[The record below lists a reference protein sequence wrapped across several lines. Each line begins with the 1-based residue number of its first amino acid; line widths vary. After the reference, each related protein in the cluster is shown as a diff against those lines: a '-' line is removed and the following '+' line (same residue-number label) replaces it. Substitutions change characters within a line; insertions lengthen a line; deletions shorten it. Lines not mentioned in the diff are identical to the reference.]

1 MPWVPFA
8 AAWLKQTH
16 VLSRYEGVRRAQMNI
31 TLTQVRF
38 LERTVK
44 LFRSKTAVV
53 CENQRWTYAQYGERV
68 ERLANGLEDLG
79 VQPGE
84 RVAYLGYNC
93 HRLLECYYGIIKMGG
108 VLLPLNIRL
117 ASQDFE
123 YIIQDAEPH
132 VLFVDPDF
140 LNKLEP
146 ILKNI
151 SSVTHFY
158 LLESMK
164 DVPDWIDGTYDDL
177 IDRSSPAPRRPEGDY
192 PFHEDDMAE
201 LFYTSGTTGPP
212 KGVMLTHRNL
222 YLHALSAMATY
233 PVHETDIQLHLIPLF
248 HVNGWGTP
256 HYLTAKGGT
265 HVMIKKFDPVRVL
278 ELIQTEKINKFFIIP
293 TMVNAIMEAPNLESY
308 DLSSLK
314 DVLIGGAPPPTG
326 MCAKAEEIF
335 GCTVHGAFG
344 MSETCPLIAFPE
356 LPRDLEPETFRHRAH
371 ETWGFPM
378 IGVEFKVVDDSG
390 KELPWDGQT
399 IGELLVK
406 GDMVMKGYLNKEEE
420 TQKTLAGGWYHS
432 GDLVSI
438 GPDGSLYIR
447 DRKKDIIISGGEN
460 ISSLEIEQVLY
471 SHPDILE
478 CAVIGK
484 QDLKWG
490 EIPKAIVVLKS
501 GARLTPQEIIDFS
514 RDRMAHFKALR
525 DAVIVDE
532 MPRGGTGKILKNVLR
547 EQYGKSEQ

>member
-1 MPWVPFA
+1 
-8 AAWLKQTH
+8 
-16 VLSRYEGVRRAQMNI
+16 MNI

-38 LERTVK
+38 LERAVK
-44 LFRSKTAVV
+44 LFSQKTAVI
-53 CENQRWTYAQYGERV
+53 CEGQKWTYAQFGERV
-68 ERLANGLEDLG
+68 ERLANALEDLG
-79 VQPGE
+79 VQHNE
-84 RVAYLGYNC
+84 KVAYLGYNC

-117 ASQDFE
+117 ASQDFQ
-123 YIIQDAEPH
+123 YIIRDAEPVA
-132 VLFVDPDF
+132 VLIDPDF
-140 LNKLEP
+140 LEKVEP
-146 ILKNI
+146 ILKDI
-151 SSVTHFY
+151 PSVKRY
-158 LLESMK
+158 YVLGPIENP
-164 DVPDWIDGTYDDL
+164 PDWIDGEYDEL
-177 IDRSSPAPRRPEGDY
+177 LENSPAAPRRSPGDY
-192 PFHEDDMAE
+192 PFAEDDMAE

-265 HVMIKKFDPVRVL
+265 HIMLKKFDPVQVL
-278 ELIQTEKINKFFIIP
+278 ELVQTEKVNKFFIIP
-293 TMVNAIMEAPNLESY
+293 TMVNAIMEVPDLTSY

-326 MCAKAEEIF
+326 MCARAEEIF

-356 LPRDLEPETFRHRAH
+356 LPLDLNPDTFRHRAH

-378 IGVEFKVVDDSG
+378 VGVEFKVIDETG
-390 KELPWDGQT
+390 NELPWDGES
-399 IGELLVK
+399 IGELLVR
-406 GDMVMKGYLNKEEE
+406 GDMVMKGYLNKEEATHRAME
-420 TQKTLAGGWYHS
+420 GGWYHT
-432 GDLVSI
+432 GDLVSV

-447 DRKKDIIISGGEN
+447 DRMKDIIISGGEN

-484 QDLKWG
+484 QDPKWG
-490 EIPKAIVVLKS
+490 EIAKAIFVPKPGTTLSPEEVI
-501 GARLTPQEIIDFS
+501 AFS
-514 RDRMAHFKALR
+514 REKLAHFKSLR
-525 DAVIVDE
+525 EAEIIDE
-532 MPRGGTGKILKNVLR
+532 MPRGGTGKILKSTLR
-547 EQYGKSEQ
+547 KEYG

>member
-1 MPWVPFA
+1 
-8 AAWLKQTH
+8 
-16 VLSRYEGVRRAQMNI
+16 MNI
-31 TLTQVRF
+31 CLTPVRF
-38 LERTVK
+38 LERTIR
-44 LFRSKTAVV
+44 LFGLNTGVV
-53 CENQRWTYAQYGERV
+53 CENQRWTYAQYGQRV
-68 ERLANGLEDLG
+68 ERFSNALEDLG
-79 VQPGE
+79 VRPSE

-93 HRLLECYYGIIKMGG
+93 HRLLECYYGIVKMGG

-123 YIIQDAEPH
+123 YIIQDAEPR

-151 SSVTHFY
+151 PSVKHFY
-158 LLESMK
+158 LLEFMK
-164 DVPDWIDGTYDDL
+164 EVPDWVDGTYDDL
-177 IDRSSPAPRRPEGDY
+177 LDRSSPAPRRPAGDY

-222 YLHALSAMATY
+222 YLHAISAMATY

-248 HVNGWGTP
+248 HVNGWGTT

-265 HVMIKKFDPVRVL
+265 HVMLKRFDPVRVL
-278 ELIQTEKINKFFIIP
+278 ELVQAEKVNKFFIIP
-293 TMVNAIMEAPNLESY
+293 TMVNAIMEVPNLKSY

-326 MCAKAEEIF
+326 MCAKAEDIF

-356 LPRDLEPETFRHRAH
+356 LPGDLEAETFRHRAH

-406 GDMVMKGYLNKEEE
+406 GDMVMKGYLNKAEE
-420 TQKTLAGGWYHS
+420 TEKALAGGWYHS
-432 GDLVSI
+432 GDLVSM
-438 GPDGSLYIR
+438 GSDGSLYIR

-484 QDLKWG
+484 QDPKWG
-490 EIPKAIVVLKS
+490 EIPKAIVVLKP
-501 GARLTPQEIIDFS
+501 GAKLAPQEIIEFS

-547 EQYGKSEQ
+547 EQYGRSEQ

>member
-1 MPWVPFA
+1 MKAVN
-8 AAWLKQTH
+8 
-16 VLSRYEGVRRAQMNI
+16 M
-31 TLTQVRF
+31 TLTQIRF
-38 LERTVK
+38 LERSIK
-44 LFRSKTAVV
+44 LFGSKTAVI
-53 CENQRWTYAQYGERV
+53 CEGQRWSYTQFGERV
-68 ERLANGLEDLG
+68 ERLANALEDLG
-79 VQPGE
+79 VQHNE

-93 HRLLECYYGIIKMGG
+93 HRLLECYYGVVKMGG

-117 ASQDFE
+117 APQDFE
-123 YIIQDAEPH
+123 YIIRDAEPEI
-132 VLFVDPDF
+132 VFVDPDF

-146 ILKNI
+146 ILENI
-151 SSVTHFY
+151 PSVKRY
-158 LLESMK
+158 YVLGPMENG
-164 DVPDWIDGTYDDL
+164 PDWIDGVYDEL
-177 IDRSSPAPRRPEGDY
+177 LENSSAAPRRSPGDY

-201 LFYTSGTTGPP
+201 LFYTSGTTGPS

-233 PVHETDIQLHLIPLF
+233 PVYETDIQLHLIPLF

-256 HYLTAKGGT
+256 HYITAKGGT
-265 HVMIKKFDPVRVL
+265 HVMLKKFDPVKVL
-278 ELIQTEKINKFFIIP
+278 ELVQAKKINKFFIIP
-293 TMVNAIMEAPNLESY
+293 TMVNAIMEVPELESY

-356 LPRDLEPETFRHRAH
+356 LPPDLDPDTFRHRAH

-378 IGVEFKVVDDSG
+378 IGVEFKIVDETGD
-390 KELPWDGQT
+390 ELPWDGQS
-399 IGELLVK
+399 IGELLVR
-406 GDMVMKGYLNKEEE
+406 GDMVMKGYINKEESTKKALE
-420 TQKTLAGGWYHS
+420 GGWYHS
-432 GDLVSI
+432 GDLVSM

-447 DRKKDIIISGGEN
+447 DRMKDIIISGGEN

-484 QDLKWG
+484 QDPKWG
-490 EIPKAIVVLKS
+490 EIPKAIVVPKP
-501 GARLTPQEIIDFS
+501 GATLSPEEVIAFS
-514 RDRMAHFKALR
+514 RENLAHFKALR
-525 DAVIVDE
+525 EAEIIDE
-532 MPRGGTGKILKNVLR
+532 MPRGGTGKILKSTLR
-547 EQYGKSEQ
+547 KEYG

>member
-1 MPWVPFA
+1 
-8 AAWLKQTH
+8 
-16 VLSRYEGVRRAQMNI
+16 MNI

-38 LERTVK
+38 LERSIK
-44 LFRSKTAVV
+44 LFGANLAVV
-53 CENQRWTYAQYGERV
+53 CEGKNWTYSQFGERV
-68 ERLANGLEDLG
+68 EGLANALEYLD
-79 VQPGE
+79 VRPGD

-93 HRLLECYYGIIKMGG
+93 HRLLECYYGVVKMGG

-117 ASQDFE
+117 APQDFE
-123 YIIQDAEPH
+123 YIIGDAEPN

-140 LNKLEP
+140 LNKIEP
-146 ILKNI
+146 ISKNI
-151 SSVTHFY
+151 PSVKHFF
-158 LLESMK
+158 LLGQMENA
-164 DVPDWIDGTYDDL
+164 PNWIDGYYDSL
-177 IDRSSPAPRRPEGDY
+177 VESSPVEPRRAPGEY

-201 LFYTSGTTGPP
+201 LFYTSGTTGRP

-233 PVHETDIQLHLIPLF
+233 PVNETDVQLHLIPLF

-256 HYLTAKGGT
+256 HFLTAKGAT
-265 HVMIKKFDPVRVL
+265 HVMLKKFDATKVL
-278 ELIQTEKINKFFIIP
+278 ELVQEENVTRFFIIP
-293 TMVNAIMEAPNLESY
+293 TMVNTIMEFPDLASY

-326 MCAKAEEIF
+326 MCAKAEEVF
-335 GCTVHGAFG
+335 GCPVHGAFG
-344 MSETCPLIAFPE
+344 MSETSPLIAFPE
-356 LPRDLEPETFRHRAH
+356 LPQGLDADTLRHRAH

-378 IGVEFKVVDDSG
+378 IGVEFKIIDESEN
-390 KELPWDGQT
+390 ELPWDGQSV
-399 IGELLVK
+399 GELLVR

-420 TQKTLAGGWYHS
+420 TNKALARGWYHT
-432 GDLVSI
+432 GDLASI

-471 SHPDILE
+471 AHPDIVE

-484 QDLKWG
+484 YDKKWG

-501 GARLTPQEIIDFS
+501 GSKLTSQGIIDS
-514 RDRMAHFKALR
+514 TRHRLAHFKALR
-525 DAVIVDE
+525 EAEIVDE
-532 MPRGGTGKILKNVLR
+532 MPHGGTGKILKSALR
-547 EQYGKSEQ
+547 DMYG

>member
-1 MPWVPFA
+1 
-8 AAWLKQTH
+8 
-16 VLSRYEGVRRAQMNI
+16 MNI
-31 TLTQVRF
+31 PLTQVRF

-44 LFRSKTAVV
+44 LFHSKIAVV
-53 CENQRWTYAQYGERV
+53 CQDQRWTYAEYGDRI
-68 ERLANGLEDLG
+68 ERLSNALEDLE
-79 VQPGE
+79 VRPGE
-84 RVAYLGYNC
+84 RVAYLGFNC
-93 HRLLECYYGIIKMGG
+93 HRLLECYYGVVKMGA

-117 ASQDFE
+117 SSADLE
-123 YIIQDAEPH
+123 YVIQDAEPR
-132 VLFVDPDF
+132 VIFVDPDF
-140 LNKLEP
+140 LSKLEP

-151 SSVTHFY
+151 PSVRCRF
-158 LLESMK
+158 LLAAMENA
-164 DVPDWIDGTYDDL
+164 PDWIEGTYDEL
-177 IDRSSPAPRRPEGDY
+177 LEKSSPAPRRSPGDY
-192 PFHEDDMAE
+192 PFQEDDVAE

-233 PVHETDIQLHLIPLF
+233 RVDETDIQVHLIPLF

-265 HVMIKKFDPVRVL
+265 HVMVKKFDPAAGL
-278 ELIQTEKINKFFIIP
+278 ELIQKEKVNKIFIIP
-293 TMVNAIMEAPNLESY
+293 TMGFAMMEVPNFQSY

-314 DVLIGGAPPPTG
+314 EVLIGGAPPPTG
-326 MCAKAEEIF
+326 MCAKMEQVC
-335 GCTVHGAFG
+335 GCKVHTAFG
-344 MSETCPLIAFPE
+344 MTETCPLIAFPE
-356 LPRDLEPETFRHRAH
+356 LPDDLDPETYRYRAH

-390 KELPWDGQT
+390 QELPWDGMA
-399 IGELLVK
+399 IGELLVR

-420 TQKTLAGGWYHS
+420 TGKALDKGWYHT

-438 GPDGSLYIR
+438 GPDGSLHIR

-484 QDLKWG
+484 LDLKWG
-490 EIPKAIVVLKS
+490 EIPKAIVVLKP
-501 GARLTPQEIIDFS
+501 GATLTPQAIVDFS
-514 RDRMAHFKALR
+514 RNKLAHFKALR
-525 DAVIVDE
+525 EAVVVEE
-532 MPRGGTGKILKNVLR
+532 MPRGGTGKILKNILR
-547 EQYGKSEQ
+547 NNYR